1 MRSSILVFF
10 GAVWL
15 ALAARADEPMATP
28 PADDPFAG
36 TPGPL
41 AEAVRGFAKDAN
53 RWAFTEDY
61 IEFDKKGAAKSRRRA
76 RFDPS
81 QHYDVQWTML
91 EKDGR
96 AATEAEQAKFRKARA
111 KEAQR
116 GRKTLG
122 ELLDL
127 ARATELAG
135 AADATVIVYEVP
147 LHKLEDS
154 KFPPE
159 KFQAFV
165 RVTRAD
171 HQLKSVEVR
180 LREKLRVALVVGLK
194 AAEGRLDFERVL
206 PEAGPAVTKV
216 VATGSASVF
225 FVPLN
230 AHVEITRSE
239 QKRVTPYDDRFVVKP
254 GPLRTIDF

>member
-1 MRSSILVFF
+1 MRPSLLVFLT
-10 GAVWL
+10 AVWF
-15 ALAARADEPMATP
+15 ALAARADEPTAGV
-28 PADDPFAG
+28 PADDPSAG
-36 TPGPL
+36 APAPL
-41 AEAVRGFAKDAN
+41 AEAVRAFAKDAN

-61 IEFDKKGAAKSRRRA
+61 AEFDKKGAVKSRNRA

-81 QHYDVQWTML
+81 QHYDVQWTLL

-96 AATEAEQAKFRKARA
+96 TATEADQTKFRKARA
-111 KEAQR
+111 KQAQR

-127 ARATELAG
+127 AHATEVTGTDDG
-135 AADATVIVYEVP
+135 ALIFYEVP
-147 LHKLEDS
+147 LRKLENS

-171 HQLKSVEVR
+171 HMLKSVEVR
-180 LREKLRVALVVGLK
+180 LREKVRVALVVGLK
-194 AAEGRLDFERVL
+194 AAEGRLEFERVL
-206 PEAGPAVTKV
+206 PDVGPAVTQV
-216 VATGSASVF
+216 FAAGSASVF
-225 FVPLN
+225 FVPFN

-239 QKRVTPYDDRFVVKP
+239 FKRVTPYDDRFVVKP

>member
-1 MRSSILVFF
+1 MRRLLFLLP
-10 GAVWL
+10 GLVWL
-15 ALAARADEPMATP
+15 ALVARADEPIASA

-36 TPGPL
+36 VPGPL

-53 RWAFTEDY
+53 RWAFTEDRV
-61 IEFDKKGAAKSRRRA
+61 EFDKKGVVKSRNRV

-91 EKDGR
+91 EKDGH
-96 AATEAEQAKFRKARA
+96 AVTEAEQTKFRKARA
-111 KEAQR
+111 KQVQR

-127 ARATELAG
+127 AHATDVSTGPDAELI
-135 AADATVIVYEVP
+135 TYEVP
-147 LHKLEDS
+147 LRKMEDS

-171 HQLKSVEVR
+171 HALKSVEVR
-180 LREKLRVALVVGLK
+180 LREKVRVALVVGLK
-194 AAEGRLDFERVL
+194 AAEGRLEFERVL
-206 PEAGPAVTKV
+206 PDAGPAVTKV
-216 VATGSASVF
+216 FATGAASVL
-225 FVPLN
+225 FVPFN
-230 AHVEITRSE
+230 AHVEITRTE